1 MVTAFTSNL
10 LIGFSTDLSNIAL
23 LFNLTCCFFW
33 GGGLPFFL
41 VAFAILYCVW
51 NMVLRIMFVWIY
63 YSMVFLN
70 FNPSFKYSFSF
81 LELNLYFSFNAEIT
95 NKFFVFTKRKIIIF
109 WFLIDIQTM
118 FLLRLTLSGAKG

>member
-23 LFNLTCCFFW
+23 LFNLTCCFFL
-33 GGGLPFFL
+33 GGVLPFFL

-81 LELNLYFSFNAEIT
+81 LELNLYFSLNAEIT

>member
-23 LFNLTCCFFW
+23 LFNLTCCFFL
-33 GGGLPFFL
+33 GGVLPFFL

>member
-23 LFNLTCCFFW
+23 LLNLTCCFF
-33 GGGLPFFL
+33 GGGVLPFFL

-63 YSMVFLN
+63 YSMIFLN
-70 FNPSFKYSFSF
+70 FNPSFKYNFSF

>member
-33 GGGLPFFL
+33 GGFLPFFL